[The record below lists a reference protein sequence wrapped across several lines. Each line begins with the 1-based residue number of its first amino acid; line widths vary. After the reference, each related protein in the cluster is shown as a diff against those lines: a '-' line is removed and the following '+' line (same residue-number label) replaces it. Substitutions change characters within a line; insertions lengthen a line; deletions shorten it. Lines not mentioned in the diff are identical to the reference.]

1 MVNAYHGMHSK
12 CNIGEVIAMGDT
24 LLRPLEELSDGFTMD
39 MQEFLCDRMERIAW
53 VQQRGAHR
61 QHTADFERLHRRLGQ
76 EIAEDETRKK
86 LEELIEM
93 TNELEAQSSLAMYR
107 QGFSE
112 GIRFIME
119 AMSARP

>member
-1 MVNAYHGMHSK
+1 
-12 CNIGEVIAMGDT
+12 MGDT

-53 VQQRGAHR
+53 VLQRCTYRRQTADIDQLHR
-61 QHTADFERLHRRLGQ
+61 QLKQQIMDDEARKRLDVLMETA
-76 EIAEDETRKK
+76 
-86 LEELIEM
+86 
-93 TNELEAQSSLAMYR
+93 NELEAQSSLAMYR
-107 QGFSE
+107 HGFSE